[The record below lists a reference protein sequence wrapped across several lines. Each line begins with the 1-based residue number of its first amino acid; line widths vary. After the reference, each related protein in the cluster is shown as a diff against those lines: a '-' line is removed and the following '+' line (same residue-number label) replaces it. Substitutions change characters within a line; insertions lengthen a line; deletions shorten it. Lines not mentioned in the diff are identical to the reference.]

1 MHCTNHAF
9 DDRVCDVSIAQVLR
23 VMEVKNRA
31 NHTRLAGTNNA
42 GGAAAAANAAGIDA
56 AAGVG

>member
-1 MHCTNHAF
+1 
-9 DDRVCDVSIAQVLR
+9 
-23 VMEVKNRA
+23 MEVKNRA